1 MQCAKR
7 LCWRSKPAIEGPRL
21 PGEHNVAMTTRMK
34 RTGKTAAAPHLRPR
48 IRVAGL
54 WLLCCLL
61 GPVYASTEVQ
71 LTLGGTPESVAYTR
85 QVLEQTLALGGHGVT
100 VRVRGNPPM
109 TRLEV
114 MLQRGDISALILG
127 PTQVRERRFLPVR
140 VGMTDNLVNQRILF
154 IPKGRQDL
162 YDNVHSLEDFR
173 RLQQVAGMGAAWADR
188 AIWVAN
194 DLPVETIEG
203 DWKRLYRMVAST
215 TRLIDYLP
223 RGAHEMAHEWT
234 QHADLEVE
242 RHLLFSYP
250 QDHVLY
256 VSPAYPELHSLLQTL
271 LPQAQRSGLIRRL
284 AREHY
289 RQIFEP
295 PISLQQ
301 RRVIHLQMAAPL

>member
-1 MQCAKR
+1 M
-7 LCWRSKPAIEGPRL
+7 
-21 PGEHNVAMTTRMK
+21 
-34 RTGKTAAAPHLRPR
+34 
-48 IRVAGL
+48 
-54 WLLCCLL
+54 
-61 GPVYASTEVQ
+61 
-71 LTLGGTPESVAYTR
+71 GGTPESVAYIR
-85 QVLEQTLALGGHGVT
+85 QVLEQTLALGGHDVT
-100 VRVRGNPPM
+100 VRERGNPPM

-154 IPKGRQDL
+154 IPKGSQAL

-188 AIWVAN
+188 AIWEAN
-194 DLPVETIEG
+194 DLPVVTIEG